1 MGKIGLLLALAVF
14 LAHLVAF
21 AWLGLRRRAPYY
33 AAPVLTFSLLSGS
46 AAAQLAAPAATV
58 AGDLPLYSALR
69 LAAWPVAAV
78 SIGWTLVRLWRRY
91 TGSRPGRA
99 G

>member
-14 LAHLVAF
+14 LAHLAAF
-21 AWLGLRRRAPYY
+21 TWLGLRRRAPYY
-33 AAPVLTFSLLSGS
+33 AAPVITFSLLSGS
-46 AAAQLAAPAATV
+46 AAAQLAAPEVTV

-69 LAAWPVAAV
+69 LAAWPMAAL

-91 TGSRPGRA
+91 TGSRPEGV